1 MRRVSVLPLPSC
13 VLCSPKRDPAVREGE
28 CGLVGG
34 RLWLADS
41 AVPARRRGQSVDAQA
56 DRRHLLLGRQ
66 SLTFAGNVDRSSIK
80 KEMMF
85 PL

>member
-1 MRRVSVLPLPSC
+1 MRRVSMLSVPSC

-34 RLWLADS
+34 RLWLAGS

-56 DRRHLLLGRQ
+56 DRRRLPLGRQ
-66 SLTFAGNVDRSSIK
+66 GLTLASNVDRSSAE
-80 KEMMF
+80 KEPMF
-85 PL
+85 PV